1 MIKQELIEDVVSQNL
16 MLNTTINRGELARH
30 LNEPAFY
37 AEIYRQMAHKIAS
50 HLFEKIGPAIDEALK
65 KDQQVTE

>member
-1 MIKQELIEDVVSQNL
+1 MIKQEVLEDVVRQNL
-16 MLNTTINRGELARH
+16 MLNTTISKSDLVRH
-30 LNEPAFY
+30 LNESAFY

-65 KDQQVTE
+65 QSSDN